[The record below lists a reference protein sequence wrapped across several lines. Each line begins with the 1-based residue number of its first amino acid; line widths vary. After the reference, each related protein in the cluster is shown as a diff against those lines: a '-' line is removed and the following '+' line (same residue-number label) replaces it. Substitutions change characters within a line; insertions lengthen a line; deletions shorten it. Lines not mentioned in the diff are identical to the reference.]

1 LFARCPPLV
10 PHIPPLLLPPH
21 IHCVQHLTLTMTPQ
35 FSATA
40 ELRTPAHIE
49 IIIDPPNNL
58 RQELKTKKNPG
69 TLHGNEF
76 GATLTPCGDTP
87 DDPAKLP
94 SLAVPESDSD
104 RNGSLTPF
112 ISFRQFPASLH
123 SFRGGGKITDGVA
136 APSAA
141 GSLKR
146 EGVAIAPHM
155 FPDPHAGRR
164 LSSDPNFSQLFQRAE
179 KNLTFWYSPS
189 SVSLHSHTPFPSAPP
204 PSSSAEET
212 SWGRIQNFFLL

>member
-1 LFARCPPLV
+1 
-10 PHIPPLLLPPH
+10 
-21 IHCVQHLTLTMTPQ
+21 MTPQ
-35 FSATA
+35 FPATA

-49 IIIDPPNNL
+49 IIDPPNKL
-58 RQELKTKKNPG
+58 RQETKTKKNPG

-76 GATLTPCGDTP
+76 GATP

-104 RNGSLTPF
+104 GNGSLTPF

-146 EGVAIAPHM
+146 DGVAIAPHM
-155 FPDPHAGRR
+155 FPDPHAGSR

-189 SVSLHSHTPFPSAPP
+189 SVSLHSHTPFPSAQS
-204 PSSSAEET
+204 PSLACS
-212 SWGRIQNFFLL
+212 GRSPRSNSP